1 MKLISNACFCFC
13 LTSVPPI
20 VYKKA
25 KQVADNKRE
34 DFIVKE
40 LEKIL
45 EKEGLS
51 RKPDEKGENSSTK
64 YLLAVYDIN
73 PKLTS
78 TK

>member
-1 MKLISNACFCFC
+1 MLLFL

-25 KQVADNKRE
+25 KQVPDNKRE
-34 DFIVKE
+34 DFIIKE

-51 RKPDEKGENSSTK
+51 TKPDEKGENIS
-64 YLLAVYDIN
+64 I
-73 PKLTS
+73 
-78 TK
+78 